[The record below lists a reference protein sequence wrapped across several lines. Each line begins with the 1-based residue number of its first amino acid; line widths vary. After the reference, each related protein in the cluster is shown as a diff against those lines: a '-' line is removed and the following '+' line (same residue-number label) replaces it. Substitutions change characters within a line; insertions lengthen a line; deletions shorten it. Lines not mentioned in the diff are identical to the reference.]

1 MLAKLI
7 QHPISN
13 IQYQHPASKS
23 IQHPSLSSPKFLSM
37 KIGIFF
43 GGPAREREISFLGGK
58 TVFSHLNRSLFQP
71 VPVFIDGRGNFIL
84 LKPELMHSSTIRAF
98 YPPPGT
104 MDVGGFTVYD
114 ESLGDLPEA
123 QLDAMVHAVGQRIL
137 PHQFRAHFDFA
148 FLIVHGPQLEDGA
161 IQGLLEWYGLPYY
174 GSGLMGSGIGID
186 KIAQNH
192 LIRATVGLD
201 KKTATLSKDEW
212 DSTDHALIF
221 DRLKAELGL
230 PFVAKAP
237 HQGSSIGVSF
247 VKTDDLAKFEKA
259 IRQCLFQ
266 DEITVADWAGFSEE
280 QKHERLQK
288 LANFDEGIA
297 FPLAFKGEILHHPQ
311 TLRER
316 LDAHFAQSQDPAL
329 LTSVNREDLVL
340 FEAFVK
346 GQEFSCGVIQDFD
359 GKPVALPP
367 TEIVKDESI
376 EVFDFRTKY
385 LVSVT
390 RKNIPIDTTLE
401 LNQEVQRQ
409 AREAFAALRF
419 GACTRIDGF
428 VTTDGRVIL
437 HDPNTLPGM
446 SPVSLIFKQMA
457 QIGLNVTDALTY
469 FIRASLRERIRE
481 GKSTTRFEAVLTDL
495 DARIAENV
503 SAKKPRVA
511 VVFSEKDEE
520 FAEAKKAYARLI
532 CGGTHAALPV
542 LEIGGDPHPALYA
555 LPAHLLMKDT
565 VAEVR
570 AALDAPTHPLIA
582 ETRANAAAITRF
594 FADEPLLEPR
604 RLDTISE
611 AADQLFAL
619 GIHHAGTLPPYQ
631 P

>member
-1 MLAKLI
+1 
-7 QHPISN
+7 
-13 IQYQHPASKS
+13 
-23 IQHPSLSSPKFLSM
+23 M

-58 TVFSHLNRSLFQP
+58 TVFTHLNRSLFQP
-71 VPVFIDGRGNFIL
+71 VPVFIDGRGDFIL
-84 LKPELMHSSTIRAF
+84 LHPDLMRSENIRAF

-114 ESLGDLPEA
+114 ESLGELPEA
-123 QLDAMVHAVGQRIL
+123 QLEAMIHAVGRRIR
-137 PHQFRAHFDFA
+137 PHEFREHFDFA

-161 IQGLLEWYGLPYY
+161 IQGLLEWHGVPYY

-192 LIRATVGLD
+192 LLRATVGLD
-201 KKTATLSKDEW
+201 KKTAVLSKDEW

-221 DRLKAELGL
+221 DRLKSDLGL

-247 VKTDDLAKFEKA
+247 VKADDLAQFEKA

-266 DEITVADWAGFSEE
+266 DEITAAEWGGFSET

-297 FPLAFKGEILHHPQ
+297 FPLVFGGETLHHPQ
-311 TLRER
+311 ALRER
-316 LDAHFAQSQDPAL
+316 LDAHFAHHQTPAQ

-359 GKPVALPP
+359 GSPVALPP
-367 TEIVKDESI
+367 TEVVKDDSI

-390 RKNIPIDTTLE
+390 RKNIPIATTLE
-401 LNQEVQRQ
+401 LNREVQRQ
-409 AREAFAALRF
+409 AQEAFAALRF

-428 VTTDGRVIL
+428 VSTDGRVIL

-457 QIGLNVTDALTY
+457 QIGLNVTDSLTY

-481 GKSTTRFEAVLTDL
+481 GKNTTRYEALLRDL
-495 DARIAENV
+495 DERISANVTAR
-503 SAKKPRVA
+503 KPRVA
-511 VVFSEKDEE
+511 VVFSENEEE
-520 FAEAKKAYARLI
+520 FAEAKKAYARVI
-532 CGGTHAALPV
+532 CRGTHAALPV
-542 LEIGGDPHPALYA
+542 LETGGDPHPTLHA
-555 LPAHLLMKDT
+555 LPAHLLTKDS
-565 VAEVR
+565 VAEVK
-570 AALDAPTHPLIA
+570 AALDTPTHPLIA
-582 ETRANAAAITRF
+582 ETRERAAAITAF
-594 FADEPLLEPR
+594 FAGEPLLTPR
-604 RLDTISE
+604 RVDTLAE
-611 AADQLFAL
+611 VADQLFAL
-619 GIHHAGTLPPYQ
+619 GIHHTGTLPMYQ

>member
-1 MLAKLI
+1 
-7 QHPISN
+7 
-13 IQYQHPASKS
+13 
-23 IQHPSLSSPKFLSM
+23 M

-58 TVFSHLNRSLFQP
+58 TVFFQLNRSLFQP
-71 VPVFIDGRGNFIL
+71 VPVFIDGRGDFIL
-84 LKPELMHSSTIRAF
+84 LKPELMHSENIRAF

-114 ESLGDLPEA
+114 ESLGELPKA
-123 QLDAMVHAVGQRIL
+123 QLEALIHAVGQRIR
-137 PHQFRAHFDFA
+137 PHEFRAHFDFA

-192 LIRATVGLD
+192 LLRATVGLD
-201 KKTATLSKDEW
+201 KKTAVLSKDEW
-212 DSTDHALIF
+212 DSTDHAVLF

-266 DEITVADWAGFSEE
+266 DEITAAEWAGFSEKE
-280 QKHERLQK
+280 KHERLQK

-297 FPLAFKGEILHHPQ
+297 FPLVLNGEEIHHPQ
-311 TLRER
+311 TLRAR
-316 LDAHFAQSQDPAL
+316 LDAHFAHGQAAAQ

-340 FEAFVK
+340 FEAFVR

-359 GKPVALPP
+359 GSPVALPP
-367 TEIVKDESI
+367 TEVVKDDSI

-390 RKNIPIDTTLE
+390 RKNIPIDTSLE

-457 QIGLNVTDALTY
+457 QIGLNVTDSITY

-481 GKSTTRFEAVLTDL
+481 GKSTTRFEAMLRDL
-495 DARIAENV
+495 DEKISANAT
-503 SAKKPRVA
+503 AKKPRVA
-511 VVFSEKDEE
+511 VVFSENDEE
-520 FAEAKKAYARLI
+520 FAEAKKVYGRII
-532 CGGTHAALPV
+532 CRGTYTALPV
-542 LEIGGDPHPALYA
+542 LEVGGDPHPALFA
-555 LPAHLLMKDT
+555 LPHHLLMKDT
-565 VAEVR
+565 VAEVK

-582 ETRANAAAITRF
+582 ETRANAAAITKF
-594 FADEPLLEPR
+594 FAGEPLLEPR
-604 RLDTISE
+604 RVDTLTE
-611 AADQLFAL
+611 VADQLFAL
-619 GIHHAGTLPPYQ
+619 GIHHAGTLPMYQ

>member
-1 MLAKLI
+1 
-7 QHPISN
+7 
-13 IQYQHPASKS
+13 
-23 IQHPSLSSPKFLSM
+23 M

-58 TVFSHLNRSLFQP
+58 TVFTHLNRSLFQP
-71 VPVFIDGRGNFIL
+71 VPVFIDGRGDFIL
-84 LKPELMHSSTIRAF
+84 LHPDWMRSENIRAF

-123 QLDAMVHAVGQRIL
+123 QLEAMIHAVGRRIR
-137 PHQFRAHFDFA
+137 PHEFREHFDFA

-161 IQGLLEWYGLPYY
+161 IQGLLEWYGVPYY

-186 KIAQNH
+186 KIAQNR
-192 LIRATVGLD
+192 LIQATVGLD
-201 KKTATLSKDEW
+201 KRTAVLSKDEW

-221 DRLKAELGL
+221 ERLKAEVGL

-237 HQGSSIGVSF
+237 HQGSSIGVAF
-247 VKTDDLAKFEKA
+247 VKTDDPGQFEKA

-266 DEITVADWAGFSEE
+266 DEITAEQWRNFSETE
-280 QKHERLQK
+280 KHERLQK
-288 LANFDEGIA
+288 VSNFDEGIA
-297 FPLAFKGEILHHPQ
+297 FPLVLNGEEIHHPQ

-316 LDAHFAQSQDPAL
+316 LDAHFAHHQTPAQ

-359 GKPVALPP
+359 GSPVALPP
-367 TEIVKDESI
+367 TEVVKDDSI

-390 RKNIPIDTTLE
+390 RKNIPIATTLE
-401 LNQEVQRQ
+401 LNREVQRQ

-428 VTTDGRVIL
+428 VTPDGRVIL

-481 GKSTTRFEAVLTDL
+481 GKHTTRYEALLADL
-495 DARIAENV
+495 DERV
-503 SAKKPRVA
+503 SANVAARKPRVA
-511 VVFSEKDEE
+511 VAFGEKEEE
-520 FAEAKKAYARLI
+520 FAEAKKAYARVI
-532 CGGTHAALPV
+532 CRGTHAALPV
-542 LEIGGDPHPALYA
+542 LEVGGDPHPALYA
-555 LPAHLLMKDT
+555 LPAHLLMKDS
-565 VAEVR
+565 VAEVK

-582 ETRANAAAITRF
+582 ETRAHAAAITRF
-594 FADEPLLEPR
+594 FAGEPLLEPR
-604 RLDTISE
+604 RVDTLAE
-611 AADQLFAL
+611 MADQLFAL
-619 GIHHAGTLPPYQ
+619 GIHHAGTLPMYQ

>member
-1 MLAKLI
+1 
-7 QHPISN
+7 
-13 IQYQHPASKS
+13 
-23 IQHPSLSSPKFLSM
+23 M

-58 TVFSHLNRSLFQP
+58 TVFSQLNRSLFQP
-71 VPVFIDGRGNFIL
+71 VPVFIDGRGDFIL
-84 LKPELMHSSTIRAF
+84 LKPELMHSENIRAF

-114 ESLGDLPEA
+114 ESLGDLPEP
-123 QLDAMVHAVGQRIL
+123 QLEALIHAVGQRIR
-137 PHQFRAHFDFA
+137 PHEFRAHFDFA

-186 KIAQNH
+186 KIAQNN
-192 LIRATVGLD
+192 LLRATVGLD
-201 KKTATLSKDEW
+201 KKTAVLSKDEW

-221 DRLKAELGL
+221 DRLKSEIGL

-247 VKTDDLAKFEKA
+247 VKTDDLGTFEKA
-259 IRQCLFQ
+259 IRQCWFQ
-266 DEITVADWAGFSEE
+266 DEITAAEWAGFSETE
-280 QKHERLQK
+280 KHERLQK

-297 FPLAFKGEILHHPQ
+297 FPLVLNGEEIHHPH

-316 LDAHFAQSQDPAL
+316 LDAHFAHSQSPAA

-340 FEAFVK
+340 LEAFIR

-359 GKPVALPP
+359 GSPVALPP
-367 TEIVKDESI
+367 TEVVKDDTV

-401 LNQEVQRQ
+401 LNREVQRQ
-409 AREAFAALRF
+409 VREAFAALRF

-428 VTTDGRVIL
+428 VTPDGRVIL

-457 QIGLNVTDALTY
+457 QIGLNVTDSITY

-481 GKSTTRFEAVLTDL
+481 GKSTTRFEALLREL
-495 DARIAENV
+495 DAAISANV
-503 SAKKPRVA
+503 TAQKPRVA
-511 VVFSEKDEE
+511 VVFSENEEE
-520 FAEAKKAYARLI
+520 FAQAKKVYNRI
-532 CGGTHAALPV
+532 TCRGTYTALSV
-542 LEIGGDPHPALYA
+542 LEVGGDPHPALYA
-555 LPAHLLMKDT
+555 LPGHLLMKDT
-565 VAEVR
+565 VAEVKS
-570 AALDAPTHPLIA
+570 ALDAPTHPLIA
-582 ETRANAAAITRF
+582 ETRTHAAAITRF
-594 FADEPLLEPR
+594 FAGEPLLEAR
-604 RLDTISE
+604 RVDTLSE
-611 AADQLFAL
+611 VADQLFAL
-619 GIHHAGTLPPYQ
+619 GIHHAGTLPMYQ

>member
-1 MLAKLI
+1 
-7 QHPISN
+7 
-13 IQYQHPASKS
+13 
-23 IQHPSLSSPKFLSM
+23 M

-58 TVFSHLNRSLFQP
+58 TVFFQLNRSLFQP
-71 VPVFIDGRGNFIL
+71 VPVFIDGRGDFIL
-84 LKPELMHSSTIRAF
+84 LKPELMHSENIRAF

-114 ESLGDLPEA
+114 ESLGELPKA
-123 QLDAMVHAVGQRIL
+123 QLEALIHAVGQRIR
-137 PHQFRAHFDFA
+137 PHEFRAHFDFA

-192 LIRATVGLD
+192 LLRATVGLD
-201 KKTATLSKDEW
+201 KKTAVLSKDEW
-212 DSTDHALIF
+212 DSTDHAVLF

-266 DEITVADWAGFSEE
+266 DEITAAEWAGFSEKE
-280 QKHERLQK
+280 KHERLQK

-297 FPLAFKGEILHHPQ
+297 FPLVLNGEEIHHPQ
-311 TLRER
+311 TLRAR
-316 LDAHFAQSQDPAL
+316 LDAHFAHGQAAAQ

-340 FEAFVK
+340 FEAFVR

-359 GKPVALPP
+359 GSPVALPP
-367 TEIVKDESI
+367 TEVVKDDSI

-390 RKNIPIDTTLE
+390 RKNIPIDTSLE

-457 QIGLNVTDALTY
+457 QIGLNVTDSLTY

-481 GKSTTRFEAVLTDL
+481 GKSTTRFEAMLRDL
-495 DARIAENV
+495 DEKISANAT
-503 SAKKPRVA
+503 AKKPRVA
-511 VVFSEKDEE
+511 VVFSENDEE
-520 FAEAKKAYARLI
+520 FAEAKKVYGRII
-532 CGGTHAALPV
+532 CRGTYTALPV
-542 LEIGGDPHPALYA
+542 LEVGGDPHPALYA
-555 LPAHLLMKDT
+555 LPGHLLMKDT
-565 VAEVR
+565 VAEVK

-582 ETRANAAAITRF
+582 ETRANAEAITKF
-594 FADEPLLEPR
+594 FAGEPLLEPR
-604 RLDTISE
+604 RVDTLAE
-611 AADQLFAL
+611 VADQLFAL
-619 GIHHAGTLPPYQ
+619 GIHHAGTLPMYQ